1 MKNMS
6 YFIKEAA
13 RIIRSNK
20 LSNLFSFIGTTLIL
34 FLLALVIGI
43 WGISSQMTEMLKDE
57 AEINAYFKKDIADTG
72 ELLESIKQIDG
83 VLEVRLVSEEEAR
96 TRMER
101 ILGEDSEILNLFE
114 ENPFEAYFEV
124 KIDLD
129 KTDSVFSRISS
140 LNGIDYVRE
149 NREVLEQIE
158 RITKA
163 IEVLGYLVIAAVS
176 ITTLV
181 IISHMIRQGIY
192 QNHEQI
198 KTLVLL
204 GAPDNFI
211 NFPYVLVGFLLTF
224 GGGIAAAVF
233 ISILIN
239 QGYSRFGGSLPFI
252 PLPPKKQLV
261 YGLSLFLLSVSAAL
275 GILGSLFG
283 VSTSKKG
290 D

>member
-163 IEVLGYLVIAAVS
+163 IKVLGYLVIAAVS

-261 YGLSLFLLSVSAAL
+261 YSLSLFLLSVSAAL

>member
-96 TRMER
+96 SRMER

>member
-96 TRMER
+96 SRMKR